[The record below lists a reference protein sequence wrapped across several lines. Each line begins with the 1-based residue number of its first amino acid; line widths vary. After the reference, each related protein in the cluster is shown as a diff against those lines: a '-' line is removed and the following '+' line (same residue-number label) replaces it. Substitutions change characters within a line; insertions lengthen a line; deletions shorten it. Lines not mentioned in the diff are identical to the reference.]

1 MPVLLIAAHGT
12 RSPAG
17 LATTRRLTDAVR
29 AARPA
34 LSVELCFLDVLTPS
48 LEDALD
54 ALVGQQVVVVPLLL
68 SPGYHVLTDIPRVV
82 SGRASVRV
90 ARHLGPDP
98 LVLEA
103 VAQRLAELP
112 AGPATTL
119 LAAVGSS
126 QGSARREVETAASR
140 LGARLGRGVQVL
152 PLDGDLRSTLRAR
165 PAPVA
170 VATYLLAEG
179 LFLDKLR
186 SAAEGVAAVAEPIG
200 THPALVEL
208 VLARFDEAVTAS

>member
-1 MPVLLIAAHGT
+1 
-12 RSPAG
+12 
-17 LATTRRLTDAVR
+17 
-29 AARPA
+29 
-34 LSVELCFLDVLTPS
+34 
-48 LEDALD
+48 
-54 ALVGQQVVVVPLLL
+54 
-68 SPGYHVLTDIPRVV
+68 
-82 SGRASVRV
+82 
-90 ARHLGPDP
+90 
-98 LVLEA
+98 
-103 VAQRLAELP
+103 
-112 AGPATTL
+112 
-119 LAAVGSS
+119 
-126 QGSARREVETAASR
+126 
-140 LGARLGRGVQVL
+140 VQVL